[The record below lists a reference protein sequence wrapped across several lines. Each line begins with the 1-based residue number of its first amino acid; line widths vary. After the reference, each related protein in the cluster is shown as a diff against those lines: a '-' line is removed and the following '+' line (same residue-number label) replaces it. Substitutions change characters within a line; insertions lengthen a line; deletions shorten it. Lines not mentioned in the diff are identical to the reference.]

1 VIPSRAAAAW
11 CCAIA
16 AYVTCVIASVGIA
29 ARRQPPPAEK
39 RAKPLKSVERI
50 VTSDTPDDDCRFSV
64 TQGRPETAAT
74 YYALIASPAH
84 LDMKNLLMST
94 LSDVPAYLGWSGAR
108 KLTAKDLELK
118 SAAFFDA
125 IPDDDAISTSYFAPK
140 VSLAGVDGRQK
151 IFGWRKLIRLRALQG
166 SEADRRGIEAAYILF
181 NATAR
186 RPRPVLL
193 IQDYIQVMLV
203 SRSTDDGKYAAYW
216 LVYRGHAHGYD
227 LTNHIRATFEGGDF
241 STVAGAGQNFYVPES
256 CAQCHGQDEA
266 AGLLNML
273 DTDHWLDRVQQGDDF
288 TAIGGVGAVLQD
300 AGNHVGSERFRRAF
314 ARIRTLNEEI
324 EAQNRRA
331 GTLPFRQQALTQWLT
346 IHAASDAHRPLEE
359 RAFSTDSTAAAI
371 WTKAD
376 RPLLNDLNRYCYR
389 CHSTIAFSVFDKPT
403 IVRKKRQM
411 AAMVESGCM
420 PRDQHLDKATAD
432 NLAARLRNL
441 Q

>member
-1 VIPSRAAAAW
+1 MPSRSAAALCCAVAA
-11 CCAIA
+11 CAIA
-16 AYVTCVIASVGIA
+16 TVGTA

-50 VTSDTPDDDCRFSV
+50 VTSDTPEDDCRFSV
-64 TQGRPETAAT
+64 TQGRQETASA

-84 LDMKNLLMST
+84 LDMKNLPMST
-94 LSDVPAYLGWSGAR
+94 LSDVPAYLGWSGER
-108 KLTAKDLELK
+108 KLTATDLEQK
-118 SAAFFDA
+118 SASFFDTL
-125 IPDDDAISTSYFAPK
+125 PNGDAVSTSYFAPK
-140 VSLAGVDGRQK
+140 VSLAGGNGRQK
-151 IFGWRKLIRLRALQG
+151 IFGWRKLIRLRALHG
-166 SEADRRGIEAAYILF
+166 SEADLRGIDAAYILF

-186 RPRPVLL
+186 KARPLL
-193 IQDYIQVMLV
+193 LVQDYIQVILV
-203 SRSTDDGKYAAYW
+203 SRSTADAKYAAYW
-216 LVYRGHAHGYD
+216 LVYRGHAHGYE

-288 TAIGGVGAVLQD
+288 TAIGGVGAVLRD

-314 ARIRTLNEEI
+314 ARIRMLNEEI
-324 EAQNRRA
+324 DAQNRRA
-331 GTLPFRQQALTQWLT
+331 GTRPFRQQALTQWLT
-346 IHAASDAHRPLEE
+346 LHASNDAHRPLEE
-359 RAFSTDSTAAAI
+359 RAFSTDSTSAAT

-389 CHSTIAFSVFDKPT
+389 CHSSISFSVFDKPT

-411 AAMVESGCM
+411 AAMVDSGCM
-420 PRDQHLDKATAD
+420 PRDQHLDRATAD
-432 NLAARLRNL
+432 ALAARLRSL